1 MIKLYQL
8 EGCWYCQMV
17 REKLAELGIIYEKI
31 EVPSE
36 REKRKEVFKLSG
48 QYLVPVLH
56 DGDTILSDEDEII
69 EYLERVYGK
78 RGQR

>member
-17 REKLAELGIIYEKI
+17 REKLEELGIIYEKI
-31 EVPSE
+31 EVPAE
-36 REKRKEVFKLSG
+36 REMRKEVFKASG

-78 RGQR
+78 GGQG

>member
-8 EGCWYCQMV
+8 EDCWYCRMV

-31 EVPSE
+31 EVPAE
-36 REKRKEVFKLSG
+36 REMRKAVFEVSG

-56 DGDTILSDEDEII
+56 DENAILSDEDEII

-78 RGQR
+78 GGQG